1 MPVKVIASSKCP
13 SWDAIKKRIDDRRVV
28 LENARSMNLTRL
40 NNDVERIAKREI
52 EFAKQIFEEI
62 VPFKVEWNQE
72 AWEKVKT
79 TMPVR
84 IVPNKDA
91 PTPPTS
97 VSSMDEEPKSTET
110 M

>member
-28 LENARSMNLTRL
+28 LENARNMNLTRL
-40 NNDVERIAKREI
+40 NNDVERIAKREV

-62 VPFKVEWNQE
+62 VPFKVEWNAD
-72 AWEKVKT
+72 AWDKIKT
-79 TMPVR
+79 VVPVR
-84 IVPNKDA
+84 IVPNKD
-91 PTPPTS
+91 TPSPPETP
-97 VSSMDEEPKSTET
+97 VEEAKTID